1 MDFAN
6 TQIALFEKLS
16 SKLLL
21 ELQIKPL
28 RHILNT
34 SGISN
39 FENAHMMVRLGMDCT
54 VCQMMPKQKQLEN
67 VGTLKSIISQ
77 IRRKV

>member
-1 MDFAN
+1 MHRLGFEENTINELIAALQGESTHKSILSHLATSDDLEHMDFAN

-34 SGISN
+34 SG
-39 FENAHMMVRLGMDCT
+39 M
-54 VCQMMPKQKQLEN
+54 
-67 VGTLKSIISQ
+67 
-77 IRRKV
+77 